1 MSASRKL
8 PTKEVTPMFA
18 IKVSNNAII
27 ASRKCGNC
35 WLTSANAQRAN
46 QCCRVT
52 ALPNADTNNTI
63 MGSNATPANNT
74 SESRAN
80 PCTNDEAIG

>member
-8 PTKEVTPMFA
+8 PTKEVTPMLA

-27 ASRKCGNC
+27 ARRKCGNW
-35 WLTSANAQRAN
+35 WLTSENAQRAN
-46 QCCRVT
+46 QCCRVIT
-52 ALPNADTNNTI
+52 LPNADTNSTI
-63 MGSNATPANNT
+63 VGSNATPANNT

-80 PCTNDEAIG
+80 PCTTDEAIG

>member
-8 PTKEVTPMFA
+8 PTNEVTPIFA

-27 ASRKCGNC
+27 ASRKCGNW

-46 QCCRVT
+46 QCWRITV
-52 ALPNADTNNTI
+52 LLNADTDNTLI
-63 MGSNATPANNT
+63 GSNATPANNT
-74 SESRAN
+74 NESRAN
-80 PCTNDEAIG
+80 PCTTDEAFG